1 MKAFFIKF
9 ENIFPL
15 KSTAPEQVEAS
26 QLARQSLLNSSDHA
40 GGPVVVMRGGHGA
53 AAPQISHCP
62 AVVGFTSC
70 DGNIGGLK
78 FKTADGQIN
87 TKIETPRFG
96 PGRNRHLNG
105 FVSSRSGNII
115 KIQLIEGII

>member
-1 MKAFFIKF
+1 MRHLKAFFIKF

-26 QLARQSLLNSSDHA
+26 QLTRQSLLNNSDHA
-40 GGPVVVMRGGHGA
+40 VGPAVGKRGGHEA
-53 AAPQISHCP
+53 AAPQISHCL

-78 FKTADGQIN
+78 FKNAD
-87 TKIETPRFG
+87 
-96 PGRNRHLNG
+96 
-105 FVSSRSGNII
+105 
-115 KIQLIEGII
+115 